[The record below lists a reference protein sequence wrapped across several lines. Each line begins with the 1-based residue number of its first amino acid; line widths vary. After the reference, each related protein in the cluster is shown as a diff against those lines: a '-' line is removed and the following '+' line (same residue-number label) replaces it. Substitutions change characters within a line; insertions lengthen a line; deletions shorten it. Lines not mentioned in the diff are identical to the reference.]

1 METFGKIIAKLN
13 EDYEQTVARGTGDA
27 YSKLSTIFEELGK
40 YLREYIQAQTGAD
53 IKMVI
58 NKLRSG
64 KDLSDE
70 EMELIKLWI
79 VGDAQYYTQLE
90 NNVKDWGEELKR
102 LVAEIARHKDSPA
115 TVETASYLRGLFRD
129 GSRVI
134 TDIFYYLEQKDRIA
148 RFQEASWKHDLSD
161 RAILI
166 NLLEQKI
173 TSPDF

>member
-1 METFGKIIAKLN
+1 METFGKIITKLN
-13 EDYEQTVARGTGDA
+13 EDYEQTKARGTGDA

-40 YLREYIQAQTGAD
+40 YLREYIQAETGTD
-53 IKMVI
+53 IKLVI

-64 KDLSDE
+64 RDLDDE
-70 EMELIKLWI
+70 EVDLIKLWI

-90 NNVKDWGEELKR
+90 NNVKDWQNELKR
-102 LVAEIARHKDSPA
+102 LIEKINQYKETSAD
-115 TVETASYLRGLFRD
+115 VETASYLRGLFRD

-148 RFQEASWKHDLSD
+148 RFQDATWKTDMDD

-166 NLLEQKI
+166 NLLEKKI